1 MQKDKPRLSFEIG
14 AKSIPGTMHEWQDRI
29 HVDRRRLIFAVA
41 DGVSGN
47 LTPENNGAVAA
58 QTLLSLLRADPTF
71 YSDLPKTIEKA
82 NQDMMGLR
90 AADDTI
96 GGTTITAAR
105 IADGFL
111 HVANVGD
118 SPAYLVRRNRIT
130 QLHSRDTGV
139 FGGLEQWVMKDGGL
153 RVHKRRVA
161 LQPEDLI
168 VIASDGIVRPIRSLI
183 WNPDSSVKRDDIRI
197 LVSVK
202 EILGAVQ
209 SSQTIQDAVLALL
222 NLIAVKK
229 SYTGDDMSMIM
240 IKAIARD

>member
-1 MQKDKPRLSFEIG
+1 MQKEKPRLSFEIG
-14 AKSIPGTMHEWQDRI
+14 ATSFPGTMHEWQDRI
-29 HVDRRRLIFAVA
+29 HADTLRLIFAVA
-41 DGVSGN
+41 DGVSGD
-47 LTPENNGAVAA
+47 LTPKNNGAVAA
-58 QTLLSLLRADPTF
+58 QALLRLLRADPNF
-71 YSDLPKTIEKA
+71 CSDLPKAIEKA
-82 NQDMMGLR
+82 NRDMMGLR
-90 AADDTI
+90 ATDETI

-105 IADGFL
+105 IADGVL

-118 SPAYLVRRNRIT
+118 SPAYLIRGNRIT
-130 QLHSRDTGV
+130 QLHSRDSGV
-139 FGGLEQWVMKDGGL
+139 FGGLEQRVMKDDGL
-153 RVHKRRVA
+153 RVHQRRVT

-183 WNPDSSVKRDDIRI
+183 WNPDPSVKRGDIRI

-209 SSQTIQDAVLALL
+209 SSQTLQDAVFALL
-222 NLIAVKK
+222 NLIAGKK

>member
-1 MQKDKPRLSFEIG
+1 MQKERSRLSFEIG
-14 AKSIPGTMHEWQDRI
+14 AKSVPGTMHEWQDRM
-29 HVDRRRLIFAVA
+29 HVDSKRLVFAVA
-41 DGVSGN
+41 DGVSGD
-47 LTPENNGAVAA
+47 LTPKNNGAIAA
-58 QTLLSLLRADPTF
+58 QTLLRLLRADPNL
-71 YSDLPKTIEKA
+71 YVDLPRAIEKA
-82 NQDMMGLR
+82 NKDMIGLR

-96 GGTTITAAR
+96 GGTTITVAR
-105 IADGFL
+105 IANGFL

-118 SPAYLVRRNRIT
+118 SPAYLIRRNRIT

-153 RVHKRRVA
+153 KVHQRRVA

-183 WNPDSSVKRDDIRI
+183 WNADMPVKRGDIRI
-197 LVSVK
+197 LASVK

-209 SSQTIQDAVLALL
+209 SSHSVQDAVSALL
-222 NLIAVKK
+222 ELVAGKK